1 MPRLD
6 VEAIRREQIVA
17 AALAVLARRGFEG
30 ATMREIATAAG
41 ASTGMVTYHFASKED
56 VLRAALEEVAARFGR
71 AVDAAVEGIEEPRA
85 ALLALLDACVPDGP
99 EGARAQVLWAEVWA
113 RAARSAELRAAHADL
128 YAGWRRRLARAVRVG
143 RASGAFRAVDEET
156 WAADAAALLDGLA
169 LHVLLHPAVATPATM
184 RDAIRR
190 HVAATL
196 DVRA

>member
-85 ALLALLDACVPDGP
+85 ALLAL
-99 EGARAQVLWAEVWA
+99 
-113 RAARSAELRAAHADL
+113 
-128 YAGWRRRLARAVRVG
+128 
-143 RASGAFRAVDEET
+143 
-156 WAADAAALLDGLA
+156 
-169 LHVLLHPAVATPATM
+169 HVLLHPAVATPATM